1 MFGSSLPPV
10 VCRRAH
16 ARAGFYQSGNSGET
30 KCFSC
35 GITYNKCKSGDD
47 PVAVHKKL
55 SPACNQ
61 VNNARTNHFSVVDN
75 SNRVESKLGSEFWYF
90 NTATG
95 G

>member
-35 GITYNKCKSGDD
+35 GITYNKWKSGDD
-47 PVAVHKKL
+47 PVAVNKKL
-55 SPACNQ
+55 SPACN
-61 VNNARTNHFSVVDN
+61 
-75 SNRVESKLGSEFWYF
+75 
-90 NTATG
+90 
-95 G
+95 